1 MADTLLLN
9 ADGLPVS
16 LLPVSAI
23 KWKQAINYL
32 LMDKVHVLDWY
43 DDWIVH
49 SPSWETKVPAVI
61 MLKKQM
67 RRYTN
72 PRYSKFNVMLRDMFT
87 CQYCMI
93 TLPKKELTIDH
104 VVPISKGGANNFENV
119 VAACKPCNHGKGD
132 SLTPRPR
139 TVPHR
144 PDYWELVS
152 NRKKLD
158 FEIKHQSWCN
168 YLTDTETLM

>member
-32 LMDKVHVLDWY
+32 LLEKVHVLDWY

-49 SPSWETKVPAVI
+49 SPSWETRVPAVI

-67 RRYTN
+67 RRYSN
-72 PRYSKFNVMLRDMFT
+72 PGYSKFNIMLRDMFT
-87 CQYCMI
+87 CQYCMEGFA
-93 TLPKKELTIDH
+93 KKDLTVDH
-104 VVPISKGGANNFENV
+104 VIPISKGGKSNFENV

-152 NRKKLD
+152 KRRQLD
-158 FEIKHQSWCN
+158 FEIRHESWNN
-168 YLTDTETLM
+168 YLTLKDTSM

>member
-9 ADGLPVS
+9 ADGQPVS

-32 LMDKVHVLDWY
+32 LLDKVHVLDWY

-67 RRYTN
+67 RRYSS
-72 PRYSKFNVMLRDMFT
+72 PRYSKFNIMLRDMYT
-87 CQYCMI
+87 CQYCME
-93 TLPKKELTIDH
+93 TLPKNLLTVDH
-104 VVPISKGGANNFENV
+104 VIPISKGGKSNFENV
-119 VAACKPCNHGKGD
+119 VAACKPCNHGKGNK
-132 SLTPRPR
+132 LTPKPKK
-139 TVPHR
+139 TPHK
-144 PDYWELVS
+144 PDYWELVN
-152 NRKKLD
+152 NRRQLD
-158 FEIKHQSWCN
+158 FEIKHDSWN
-168 YLTDTETLM
+168 KFLVSS

>member
-9 ADGLPVS
+9 ADGHPVS

-32 LMDKVHVLDWY
+32 LLDKVHVLDWY
-43 DDWIVH
+43 DDWIVS

-67 RRYTN
+67 RRYSR
-72 PRYSKFNVMLRDMFT
+72 PRYSKFNVMLRDMYT
-87 CQYCMI
+87 CQYCM
-93 TLPKKELTIDH
+93 LPVVKKELTVDH
-104 VVPISKGGANNFENV
+104 IVPLSKGGKSNFENV

-132 SLTPRPR
+132 KLTPRPR
-139 TVPHR
+139 TMPHR
-144 PDYWELVS
+144 PDYWELNT
-152 NRKKLD
+152 NRRQLSFD
-158 FEIKHQSWCN
+158 IKHESWSN
-168 YLTDTETLM
+168 YLTLKETSI